1 VPKKVKNS
9 HSRQPISDTV
19 VNGHPQA
26 LTRRASYPSESHG
39 TEKKGLGKR
48 TLVNP
53 QVTLGSSIVVDGSLV
68 SSVSSEN
75 SVEESSF
82 RQLQDAVSQ
91 V

>member
-9 HSRQPISDTV
+9 HSRQPTSDNV

-26 LTRRASYPSESHG
+26 LG
-39 TEKKGLGKR
+39 
-48 TLVNP
+48 NP
-53 QVTLGSSIVVDGSLV
+53 QVTLGSSMVVDGSLV